1 MKKNNVFIILFLI
14 FVFALILTVKKNK
27 DNAKRDK
34 NIPVNIAQNKT
45 AFDKNIETTRQNA
58 ITNAI
63 QKIEPAVVSVNVI
76 KTQVIR
82 RRTNPFENP
91 FFGFFNNS
99 PYKREIKAIGSGVI
113 VDKEGHLITN
123 SHVVE
128 GATKMKV
135 ILSDG
140 RSFDAK
146 IVGTDI
152 IHDIAI
158 LKIEGDNLPIAK
170 LGNSSDLII
179 GEWSIAVGN
188 PYGFLI
194 KDSKPTVTVGVI
206 SALNRDFAQNKD
218 GKIYKHMIQTDAA
231 INPGNSGG
239 PLVNVLG
246 EVIGINAFIFSES
259 GGNIGL
265 GFAIPI
271 DAVKKIFSEI
281 IKYGKIREIQFGF
294 KVQSITPLIAGYFRS
309 NSTKGVIVA
318 QIQSDGPAAKAG
330 LKRGDI
336 IIKINNTK
344 INSSADAE
352 LAVSDITVGEKI
364 KIKALRKNKKVT
376 ISFVAKYK

>member
-1 MKKNNVFIILFLI
+1 MKKNSVFIILFLI
-14 FVFALILTVKKNK
+14 FVSIFAITMKKNK
-27 DNAKRDK
+27 ANTKLGNDAPISIN
-34 NIPVNIAQNKT
+34 QNKV
-45 AFDKNIETTRQNA
+45 ALNKNIETTRQNA

-63 QKIEPAVVSVNVI
+63 EKIEPAVVSVNVI
-76 KTQVIR
+76 KTQIVH
-82 RRTNPFENP
+82 RRTNPFDNP
-91 FFGFFNNS
+91 FFGFFDS

-113 VDKEGHLITN
+113 IDKEGHIITN

-128 GATKMKV
+128 DATKIKI
-135 ILSDG
+135 ILPDG

-146 IVGTDI
+146 IVGTDVVK
-152 IHDIAI
+152 DIAV
-158 LKIEGDNLPIAK
+158 LKIKGNNLPVAK
-170 LGNSSDLII
+170 LGKSSDLII

-206 SALNRDFAQNKD
+206 SAINRDFSPNKD
-218 GKIYKHMIQTDAA
+218 GKIYNHMIQTDTA

-271 DAVKKIFSEI
+271 DAVKKVSAEI
-281 IKYGKIREIQFGF
+281 IKYGKIREIDFGF
-294 KVQSITPLIAGYFRS
+294 KIQNITPLIASYFHL

-318 QIQSDGPAAKAG
+318 QIQPTGPATKAG

-336 IIKINNTK
+336 IIKINDKK
-344 INSSADAE
+344 INDSADAE
-352 LAVSDITVGEKI
+352 IAVSAITAGEKI
-364 KIKALRKNKKVT
+364 KITAVRKNKKVT
-376 ISFVAKYK
+376 ISFVAKYKK